1 MMRLAL
7 AGCTVPEIAAITGH
21 SRRDAQTILD
31 ANYFHR
37 DQALAE
43 SAMRKLETR
52 FGNKTLATENEPK
65 NHDQTERPETRD
77 PGSHGPRLINTAV
90 TKADHSLSEIGAIDP
105 RR

>member
-1 MMRLAL
+1 
-7 AGCTVPEIAAITGH
+7 
-21 SRRDAQTILD
+21 
-31 ANYFHR
+31 
-37 DQALAE
+37 
-43 SAMRKLETR
+43 MRKLETR